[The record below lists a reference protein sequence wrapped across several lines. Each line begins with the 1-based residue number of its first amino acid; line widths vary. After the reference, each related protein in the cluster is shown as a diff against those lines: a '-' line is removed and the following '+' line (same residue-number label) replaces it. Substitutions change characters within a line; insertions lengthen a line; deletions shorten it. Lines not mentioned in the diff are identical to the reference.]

1 MTTLKDPQHHVR
13 SSSMKQPLLYVSLI
27 LLGAGTVVAGD
38 RFLAAQTIS
47 QPALALTPSSDVVSQ
62 APTSS
67 VLPGLTD
74 TNFISNAVQRVGP
87 AVVRINSSRTV
98 ARSSV
103 PEGFDDPFFRR
114 FFGSGSDSSDAPSS
128 RVERGIGSGFI
139 LDSKGLILTNAHV
152 VDGADRVTVT
162 LKDGRTLT
170 GQVLGEDQVTDV
182 AVVKIDANN
191 LPTIKLGNSDQLQPG
206 EWAIAIGN
214 PLGLD
219 NTVTAGIISATGRS
233 SAQVGVP
240 DQRASFIQTDAAINP
255 GNSGGPLLNQQ
266 GDVIGIN
273 TAIRANAQGLGF
285 AIPINTAKRIADQ
298 LIATG
303 RVDHAYLGVQMV
315 TLTPELKENLNSDPN
330 SPFTVQDDRGVLVV
344 RVVPNSPAAKAGV
357 RAGDVLAK
365 VGQQAVTSSEQVQ
378 QIVESAGIGDDLPVE
393 LRRNGQVVT
402 VAVSPE
408 ALKIQSD
415 N

>member
-1 MTTLKDPQHHVR
+1 MLKDSQNNTRP
-13 SSSMKQPLLYVSLI
+13 SAMKQPLLYLSLI
-27 LLGAGTVVAGD
+27 VLGAGTVVAGD

-47 QPALALTPSSDVVSQ
+47 QPALALTPSAETISQ
-62 APTSS
+62 AAPASP
-67 VLPGLTD
+67 LAGLVD
-74 TNFISNAVQRVGP
+74 PNFISNAVQRVGP

-98 ARSSV
+98 ARQPM
-103 PEGFDDPFFRR
+103 PEGLDDPFFRR
-114 FFGSGSDSSDAPSS
+114 FFGSGSDSADPSSS

-152 VDGADRVTVT
+152 IDGADSVTVT
-162 LKDGRTLT
+162 LKDGRTLI
-170 GQVLGEDQVTDV
+170 GKVLGEDRVTDV
-182 AVVKIDANN
+182 AVVKIDADN

-315 TLTPELKENLNSDPN
+315 TLTPELKQNLNSDPN
-330 SPFTVQDDRGVLVV
+330 SPLTVQDDRGVLVV

-357 RAGDVLAK
+357 RTGDVLAK
-365 VGQQAVTSSEQVQ
+365 IGQQAVTSSEQVQ
-378 QIVESAGIGDDLPVE
+378 QIVEATRIGDDLPLE
-393 LRRNGQVVT
+393 LRRNGDVVT
-402 VAVSPE
+402 VAVKPE
-408 ALKIQSD
+408 ALKIQSE

>member
-1 MTTLKDPQHHVR
+1 
-13 SSSMKQPLLYVSLI
+13 MKQPLLYISLI

-38 RFLAAQTIS
+38 RFLSTQTVS
-47 QPALALTPSSDVVSQ
+47 QPALALAPSSDVISQ
-62 APTSS
+62 VPASS
-67 VLPGLTD
+67 ALPGLTD

-98 ARSSV
+98 ARRAV

-114 FFGSGSDSSDAPSS
+114 FFGGSSDAPSS
-128 RVERGIGSGFI
+128 RVERGVGSGFI
-139 LDSKGLILTNAHV
+139 LDSEGLILTNAHV

-182 AVVKIDANN
+182 AVVKVDANN

-330 SPFTVQDDRGVLVV
+330 SPFPVQEERGVLVV

-357 RAGDVLAK
+357 RAGDVLVK
-365 VGQQAVTSSEQVQ
+365 VGQQAVTESEQVQ
-378 QIVESAGIGDDLPVE
+378 QIVENAGIGDNLPVE
-393 LRRNGQVVT
+393 LRRNGQAVT

>member
-1 MTTLKDPQHHVR
+1 MLKDSQNNIRP
-13 SSSMKQPLLYVSLI
+13 SALKQPLLYLSLI
-27 LLGAGTVVAGD
+27 VLGAGSVIAGD
-38 RFLAAQTIS
+38 RFLAAQTLA
-47 QPALALTPSSDVVSQ
+47 QPALAVTTSTSPDALSQ
-62 APTSS
+62 AAPTSP
-67 VLPGLTD
+67 LPGID

-98 ARSSV
+98 ARQAV
-103 PEGFDDPFFRR
+103 PEGLDDPFFRR
-114 FFGSGSDSSDAPSS
+114 FFGSNADPSAPPSS

-139 LDSKGLILTNAHV
+139 LDSKGLVLTNAHV
-152 VDGADRVTVT
+152 VDGADSVTVT

-170 GQVLGEDQVTDV
+170 GKVLGEDQVTDV
-182 AVVKIDANN
+182 AVVKIDADN
-191 LPTIKLGNSDQLQPG
+191 LPTINLGNSDQLQPG

-233 SAQVGVP
+233 SAQVGIP

-298 LIATG
+298 LIASG

-315 TLTPELKENLNSDPN
+315 TLTPELKQNLNNDPN
-330 SPFTVQDDRGVLVV
+330 SPLTVQEDQGVLVV
-344 RVVPNSPAAKAGV
+344 RVVPDSPAAKAGV
-357 RAGDVLAK
+357 RAGDVVAK
-365 VGQQAVTSSEQVQ
+365 IGQQAVTRSEQVQ
-378 QIVESAGIGDDLPVE
+378 QIVEATRIGDDLSLE

-402 VAVSPE
+402 VAVKPE